1 MRRQNSIFEN
11 IDWLLVALYL
21 VLVLMGWLNIYAAV
35 YNEEHRNILD
45 ISQNYG
51 RQMIWI
57 GTSLLLGLA
66 ILVVEGKFYAAFSY
80 PIYIVIMAVLLV
92 VLVIARDVQGARS
105 WIEIGSFKLQP
116 SEFAKFATNMALA
129 KYLST
134 LNIRLEDLKTKIT
147 AGLIVLFPMALVLLQ
162 NDTGSALVF
171 IAFIFVLYR
180 EGLSQNVLIFGF
192 LAGVLFILA
201 LMVPNTVLL
210 IVIGSVGLL
219 AYLLMR
225 KTRKNLVVIL
235 TITALSAGVVFSVD
249 YAFHKILQTHQRERI
264 EVLLGKRSDP
274 KGAGYNVNQSLIAI
288 GSGGLSGKGFLQG
301 TQTKY
306 DFVPE
311 QSTDFIF
318 CTVGEEWGFLGS
330 TVVILLFLGLLYR
343 IIFIAERQRSAY
355 TRIYGY
361 GVASILFFHLMINI
375 GMTIGLAPVIGIPLP
390 FFSYGGSSLW
400 GFTVLLFV
408 LIKLDSY
415 RMYILR

>member
-1 MRRQNSIFEN
+1 MRKQKSIFEN
-11 IDWLLVALYL
+11 IDWLLVGLYMI
-21 VLVLMGWLNIYAAV
+21 LVLMGWVNIYAAV
-35 YNEEHRNILD
+35 YNEEHKNIFD
-45 ISQNYG
+45 MTQSYG
-51 RQMIWI
+51 RQMLWI
-57 GTSLLLGLA
+57 GTSLLIGLS
-66 ILVVEGKFYAAFSY
+66 ILVIEGKFYAAFSF
-80 PIYIVIMAVLLV
+80 PIYLTVIFILLV

-116 SEFAKFATNMALA
+116 SEFAKFATNMAVA
-129 KYLST
+129 KYLSS
-134 LNIRLEDLKTKIT
+134 LGIRMEDLKTKIT
-147 AGLIVLFPMALVLLQ
+147 VGLIILLPMTLVLLQ

-171 IAFIFVLYR
+171 FAFIFVLYR

-192 LAGVLFILA
+192 FAGVLFILA
-201 LMVPNTVLL
+201 LMVPNTILL
-210 IVIGSVGLL
+210 GIIGSLGLI

-225 KTRKNLVVIL
+225 KTRKNLLVIFI
-235 TITALSAGVVFSVD
+235 ITVLSSGVVFSVD
-249 YAFHKILQTHQRERI
+249 YAFNKLLQPHQRERI

-288 GSGGLSGKGFLQG
+288 GSGGLTGKGFLQG

-318 CTVGEEWGFLGS
+318 CTVGEEWGFIGTS
-330 TVVILLFLGLLYR
+330 VVILLFLGLLYR
-343 IIFIAERQRSAY
+343 IIFIAERQRSQY
-355 TRIYGY
+355 TRIYAY
-361 GVASILFFHLMINI
+361 GVASILFFHLMINV
-375 GMTIGLAPVIGIPLP
+375 GMAIGLAPVIGIPLP

-415 RMYILR
+415 RIYILR